1 MRVFRRQMTGAL
13 AAGALAGVVLFLI
26 QWILI
31 APLIRQADTY
41 ERLDAVHAD
50 GRADAG
56 WEPSDGFE
64 RIAYTGVGTVLA
76 GVGFGT
82 FFFGVASL
90 IGVDLNART
99 GLWMGAAGFFCFAI
113 VPSIG
118 LPPKPPGV
126 PGPTVQAAQLWW
138 VTAAACSCVALWV
151 FTHAGRSKGRLGISA
166 LALAVPFLIGAPPA
180 QASSVVPLALVW
192 RFAAI
197 SIATRAVFWMTLGVA
212 GGRMM
217 HGCDRA

>member
-1 MRVFRRQMTGAL
+1 MRAFRRQMTGAL
-13 AAGALAGVVLFLI
+13 SAGALAGVVLFLI

-31 APLIRQADTY
+31 GPLIRQAETY

-50 GRADAG
+50 AHAGAG
-56 WEPSDGFE
+56 WEPSDGLE

-76 GVGFGT
+76 GVGFGAL
-82 FFFGVASL
+82 FFGAASL
-90 IGVDLNART
+90 IGVDLDARR

-126 PGPTVQAAQLWW
+126 AGPNVQAAQVWW
-138 VTAAACSCVALWV
+138 VTAVAFSGVALWL
-151 FTHAGRSKGRLGISA
+151 FTHASRSKARLGLGT
-166 LALAVPFLIGAPPA
+166 LALATPFLIGAPPA
-180 QASSVVPLALVW
+180 QVSSIVPPALVW

-197 SIATRAVFWMTLGVA
+197 SIATRGVFWLTLGVA

-217 HGCDRA
+217 HGGDRA